1 MINITAMGC
10 AIAGGIVVGM
20 AKRSWDNRDIKKLKK
35 DWKDTLLKCNVQG
48 IRNKDKDG
56 VEYTFILIDVKRCE
70 NGFKAHSVVPRG
82 LSFAALENAVK
93 TLEDNLNA
101 KISINKSWDCKFIN
115 IEIINNKPKYTF
127 APVKC
132 GCNKLFLGYQLDGK
146 PFLLDLDLN
155 PSCGFTG
162 QSGAGKTWVKYLA
175 ITNLLYNYKNDFDM
189 YICQT
194 INNDDMIF
202 SECKPV
208 KGTATNYQEAKK
220 LLEKIEGIANS
231 RSEKYKSHNLTEFSQ
246 WNTNMKNKDKRIFIL
261 LDEFS
266 FFTPEDG
273 DTPEDKKLKDECG
286 KVFKR
291 LSKAGRGMGIHILPI
306 VQKLTSENISTTIRS
321 QLAILSL
328 VQFSTSDSQVAIGT
342 SDAKYLKNQEAIIKA
357 KGIYEQLFE
366 PYIPVKEMGI
376 TIQEYLHQWVP
387 EIKIPSKS
395 EVSATLAPQV
405 NSSLTYEET
414 QKLKE
419 RAKVEHMRVCDEYKK
434 LQEGKTEEVKTTNG
448 KHDKEVFKF
457 IETFGGITI
466 KQYEQLFGVKN
477 NNAGRALK
485 RLVDAKQLVSYNYD
499 KSTKEKIYKVPE
511 GKDLTKHEVLIN
523 NFYSKLIAEG
533 AQILEVNRYPHI
545 LKDARRPDL
554 YVRYKYKNKE
564 YRTYLEVDYTHYT
577 DDIKLND
584 YDTYWNQ
591 CKEKFNLIIMKEG
604 ELRTKYKGNMKIN
617 TIPTEKF
624 TIFNE

>member
-1 MINITAMGC
+1 
-10 AIAGGIVVGM
+10 
-20 AKRSWDNRDIKKLKK
+20 
-35 DWKDTLLKCNVQG
+35 
-48 IRNKDKDG
+48 
-56 VEYTFILIDVKRCE
+56 
-70 NGFKAHSVVPRG
+70 
-82 LSFAALENAVK
+82 
-93 TLEDNLNA
+93 
-101 KISINKSWDCKFIN
+101 
-115 IEIINNKPKYTF
+115 
-127 APVKC
+127 
-132 GCNKLFLGYQLDGK
+132 
-146 PFLLDLDLN
+146 
-155 PSCGFTG
+155 
-162 QSGAGKTWVKYLA
+162 
-175 ITNLLYNYKNDFDM
+175 
-189 YICQT
+189 
-194 INNDDMIF
+194 
-202 SECKPV
+202 
-208 KGTATNYQEAKK
+208 
-220 LLEKIEGIANS
+220 
-231 RSEKYKSHNLTEFSQ
+231 
-246 WNTNMKNKDKRIFIL
+246 
-261 LDEFS
+261 
-266 FFTPEDG
+266 
-273 DTPEDKKLKDECG
+273 
-286 KVFKR
+286 
-291 LSKAGRGMGIHILPI
+291 
-306 VQKLTSENISTTIRS
+306 
-321 QLAILSL
+321 
-328 VQFSTSDSQVAIGT
+328 
-342 SDAKYLKNQEAIIKA
+342 
-357 KGIYEQLFE
+357 
-366 PYIPVKEMGI
+366 
-376 TIQEYLHQWVP
+376 
-387 EIKIPSKS
+387 
-395 EVSATLAPQV
+395 
-405 NSSLTYEET
+405 
-414 QKLKE
+414 
-419 RAKVEHMRVCDEYKK
+419 MRVCDEYKK